1 MCLLRCVVSV
11 CVSVCSYVH
20 LMRSTEY
27 RPRNSILGY
36 VCEHGLGEA
45 SYAIRLRSVRKS
57 EEKSV
62 WVCVSAFQPI
72 EGRLVCFGNLQH
84 PEIKLAGVRG

>member
-1 MCLLRCVVSV
+1 M
-11 CVSVCSYVH
+11 
-20 LMRSTEY
+20 
-27 RPRNSILGY
+27 GY

-45 SYAIRLRSVRKS
+45 PYAIRLRDVRKF

-62 WVCVSAFQPI
+62 CVFVCVSAFEPI
-72 EGRLVCFGNLQH
+72 EGRLVWFGNLHH

>member
-1 MCLLRCVVSV
+1 MSV
-11 CVSVCSYVH
+11 CVCSYVH

-27 RPRNSILGY
+27 RRRNLILGY

-45 SYAIRLRSVRKS
+45 SYAIRLRGVRKF
-57 EEKSV
+57 EEKRESV
-62 WVCVSAFQPI
+62 CVCVSAFEPI
-72 EGRLVCFGNLQH
+72 EGRLVWFGNLHH

>member
-1 MCLLRCVVSV
+1 M
-11 CVSVCSYVH
+11 
-20 LMRSTEY
+20 
-27 RPRNSILGY
+27 GY

-45 SYAIRLRSVRKS
+45 PYAIRLRGVRKS

-62 WVCVSAFQPI
+62 CVCLSAFEPI
-72 EGRLVCFGNLQH
+72 EGRLVWFGNLHH